1 MQHKISINN
10 GWRFIKLPNHQIKDS
25 GKIIIDENKCEE
37 VTLPHTLYSEENPYR
52 GLVCYRRRISLEP
65 EWKHA
70 FIDVPAADRHAVV
83 LINGEKIAEHKGGYS
98 AFRGEVPAKLVE
110 NPEVTEVL
118 LEIFVTNASDPEISP
133 LTGDFTIFG
142 GLYRGVNLLATG
154 SDSYFDPQYYGTDGV
169 ILRCSVQDIHDES
182 GIDSTDSANESIA
195 KSGITGREETV
206 GRIEVEVHGYFEPE
220 DRVVLEVFDAEGNRV
235 SVGEIAGI
243 GEYLRDKDINSQT
256 KSSGKILSEV
266 TENNV
271 IDAESSNFS
280 EEDKGVCGKSLEAD
294 ILTRDEV
301 SMYTG
306 ARTVFLSVSIP
317 SPHLWNGKS
326 DPYLYTVRTRLIK
339 DENIVDEKVLKTGFR
354 KVSITP
360 DKGLFLNGRHLRIRG
375 VAKHQDFC
383 GKYNAVTDSDIQR
396 DFELIDEIGANAVR
410 LSHYQHPQY
419 TYELTDEK
427 GYLVW
432 AEIPMLKMTENQE
445 LFRNAEEQ
453 LKELVLQNIH
463 HPAIFCWGIQNE
475 IGMFR
480 DSQYMYEELGRL
492 RDIAKKLDPS
502 RLVTGANLY
511 TVKFR
516 SGLNSGLD
524 MVGYNVYF
532 GWYYGHMKDYSE
544 YLDRFHAERPEVPVG
559 MSEYGVD
566 ANIAFHS
573 EEPMIRDYSE
583 EYQALYHETVYPIF
597 ESKDYLFGSFV
608 WNMFDFSSSL
618 RKEGGQMNLN
628 AKGLVTY
635 DRKNR
640 KDAFYYYKARW
651 SEEKFLHICSQRFEK
666 RAKNAIDIK
675 VYTNCESVSLSLN
688 GKEIGT
694 ERNDGNGRIIF
705 RNVPL
710 VMGRNEV
717 EAVMGEPSVK
727 KSSDTS
733 TEILR
738 DSCVFERVTEE
749 EESYRLPDSGAGTA
763 VKNWFLSDDD
773 IVREGFCSIKD
784 SANDLLE
791 NPDSKVVLEK
801 HLPKLV
807 EFMLT
812 KDMIPLGLSLESI
825 LSRNT
830 PEGLDITRLNK
841 ELNEV
846 PAMM

>member
-1 MQHKISINN
+1 MQHKISIND
-10 GWRFIKLPNHQIKDS
+10 GWSFIRLPDS
-25 GKIIIDENKCEE
+25 EIRDAGEIIIDENKCEE
-37 VTLPHTLYSEENPYR
+37 VNLPHTLYSEENPYR

-65 EWKHA
+65 EWRHA
-70 FIDVPAADRHAVV
+70 FIDVPAADRHCVV
-83 LINGEKIAEHKGGYS
+83 FVNGEKIAEHKGGYS
-98 AFRGEVPAKLVE
+98 AFRGEIPSKYME
-110 NPEVTEVL
+110 TPEAGEAL
-118 LEIFVTNASDPEISP
+118 LEIFVTNAPDSEISP

-195 KSGITGREETV
+195 KSDITGREETV
-206 GRIEVEVHGYFEPE
+206 GRIEAEVHGYFEPE
-220 DRVVLEVFDAEGNRV
+220 DRVVLEVFDAEGNRIPV
-235 SVGEIAGI
+235 KEDAHTHNGVDFCAGA
-243 GEYLRDKDINSQT
+243 G
-256 KSSGKILSEV
+256 
-266 TENNV
+266 
-271 IDAESSNFS
+271 
-280 EEDKGVCGKSLEAD
+280 
-294 ILTRDEV
+294 
-301 SMYTG
+301 
-306 ARTVFLSVSIP
+306 TVFISVDIP
-317 SPHLWNGKS
+317 SPHLWNGKQ
-326 DPYLYTVRTRLIK
+326 DPYLYTVRTRLIH
-339 DENIVDEKVLKTGFR
+339 DGNAVDEKVLKTGFR

-453 LKELVLQNIH
+453 LRELVLQNIH
-463 HPAIFCWGIQNE
+463 HPSIFCWGIQNE

-492 RDIAKKLDPS
+492 RDIAKTLDPS

-511 TVKFR
+511 TVKFK

-532 GWYYGHMKDYSE
+532 GWYYGHMQDYDE
-544 YLDRFHAERPEVPVG
+544 YLDKFHAERPEVPIG

-566 ANIAFHS
+566 ANISLHS

-597 ESKDYLFGSFV
+597 EKKDYLWGSFV

-618 RKEGGQMNLN
+618 RKEGGQVNLN

-635 DRKNR
+635 DRKSR
-640 KDAFYYYKARW
+640 KDAFYYYKAKW
-651 SEEKFLHICSQRFEK
+651 SEEKFVYICSQRFEK
-666 RAKNAIDIK
+666 RAKDAIDIK

-694 ERNDGNGRIIF
+694 ERNDGNGRVIF
-705 RNVPL
+705 KNVPL

-717 EAVMGEPSVK
+717 EVVSCDAAICQAMGNRKDGQTDAVCHGNELLN
-727 KSSDTS
+727 SDSKENEALTG
-733 TEILR
+733 R

-825 LSRNT
+825 LNRNT
-830 PEGLDITRLNK
+830 PEGLDVTRLNK